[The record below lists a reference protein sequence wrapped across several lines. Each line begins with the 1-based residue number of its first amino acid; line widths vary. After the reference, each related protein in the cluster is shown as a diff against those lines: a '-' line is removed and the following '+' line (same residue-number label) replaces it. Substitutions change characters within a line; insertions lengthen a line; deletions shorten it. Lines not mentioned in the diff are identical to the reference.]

1 MTLEYVYFSN
11 LVQKASQQTSV
22 FATMEFTR
30 SLRSGKNAE
39 CDLPPRCIVL
49 FALEQRICNCVHIC
63 SFIFYMPLL
72 VRYHNL
78 SITVYKEFPEIDG
91 DTLKWFSCN

>member
-1 MTLEYVYFSN
+1 MFTF
-11 LVQKASQQTSV
+11 QTW
-22 FATMEFTR
+22 FRKPRNKRLFLPQW